1 MKVKNAIKKIVALA
15 TGATML
21 GATVMGAMAMD
32 LSEYPEP
39 FVVDGVYEGNIVLG
53 STAMV
58 DDVISAVDIAA
69 SLQRDA
75 TIETPISGGSVG
87 MTGESVL
94 IEGSASDLNFGD
106 ALSDIEDKLTK
117 DDFPT
122 ILADGTVED
131 DSTDDEFDYDQEIHI
146 GGDSVTFGPLDE
158 EDYMV
163 NTDLASNEIPVL
175 YIDMSSGAA
184 YTVVVDFDDEVNVSG
199 LDDSETITIAGKEFT
214 FDPDMDSG
222 DTDIILYSSDVTQV
236 LSIGESAVIDGTEI
250 EIVGANTDSDTATL
264 RIDGELEQ
272 VEEGD
277 KVGDIYINEIFMQT
291 IPTESAAVKFFVGSE
306 EVTLSDGDTVE
317 VDNEDLEG
325 VEVDIDFGSG
335 SDIDT
340 IEGIN
345 FTITPGDM
353 DEDEKEALEI
363 GEDFVDPLFGTFKVS
378 FVDVVPELED
388 DDKDFIEL
396 KRSGDELVLKFKNRD
411 GDEYEVIPYEGDGSD
426 ITVHEDWYGLSGNYT
441 NMVEGQIFI
450 LTEGS
455 GSSAITKIYELDD
468 IDTGSDNEVTLK
480 DLSGGSF
487 TVDAGD
493 EIEDTDVYVCP
504 EDFGGTTLDDNI
516 SLSSD
521 SACDNSS
528 YEVAVE
534 TVIYTIGDMT
544 ITLGDEG
551 TPAGGAIIN
560 LEEATASNE
569 DETTPGDINITLDST
584 SDNDIEMSLTESSV
598 FTVEQDDD
606 GDVDYGVSEY
616 GTYVEVDVDND
627 GDYAY
632 IWTPDEEADYKVYFS
647 ELSSEKTSAAGDTST
662 DVNPIAV
669 GMAIL
674 DNDADDL
681 GDTPY
686 IVVGGPC
693 VNTVAMELMGNP
705 AVCTEGFEEGKA
717 VLKIY
722 EDQSALLVAGM
733 TAQDT
738 TGAGRVLANYEDYEL
753 SGNEMEVITTD
764 LSDLQVQ
771 EPTEEAEE

>member
-39 FVVDGVYEGNIVLG
+39 FVQDGVWEANIVLG
-53 STAMV
+53 STAAV
-58 DDVISAVDIAA
+58 DDVISAVDIAT

-75 TIETPISGGSVG
+75 TVETPISGGSVG

-94 IEGSASDLNFGD
+94 IEGSASDLNLGD

-122 ILADGTVED
+122 ILADGIVED
-131 DSTDDEFDYDQEIHI
+131 DSTDDEFDYDQKIYI
-146 GGDSVTFGPLDE
+146 GGDSVTFGSLDE
-158 EDYMV
+158 DDYAE
-163 NTDLASNEIPVL
+163 NTDLASNEVPVL
-175 YIDMSSGAA
+175 YLDQSSGAA
-184 YTVVVDFDDEVNVSG
+184 YTVVVDFDDELNVSA

-222 DTDIILYSSDVTQV
+222 DTDLILFSSEVTQT
-236 LSIGESAVIDGTEI
+236 LSIGESVVIDGTEI
-250 EIVGANTDSDTATL
+250 EVVGANTDSDTATL
-264 RIDGELEQ
+264 RINGELEQ

-277 KVGDIYINEIFMQT
+277 KIGDIYINEIFMQT

-306 EVTLSDGDTVE
+306 ELTLSDGDTVE
-317 VDNEDLEG
+317 LDGDDLEG

-340 IEGIN
+340 LIGLN
-345 FTITPGDM
+345 FTVTPGDM
-353 DEDEKEALEI
+353 DDDEKAYLEI
-363 GEDFVDPLFGTFKVS
+363 GEEFVDPMFGTFKVS
-378 FVDVVPELED
+378 FVDVVPDLKD
-388 DDKDFIEL
+388 DDKDVIEL
-396 KRSGDELVLKFKNRD
+396 KRKGDELELTFKNRD
-411 GDEYEVIPYEGDGSD
+411 GDEYVVTPYEGDGTDVTAHS
-426 ITVHEDWYGLSGNYT
+426 DWYSLNTTAAYD
-441 NMVEGQIFI
+441 NIDEGKIII

-455 GSSAITKIYELDD
+455 GSSAITKIYEIDD
-468 IDTGSDNEVTLK
+468 IDTGDDEVTFK

-487 TVDAGD
+487 VVDAGD
-493 EIEDTDVYVCP
+493 EIEDTDVYVCGLG
-504 EDFGGTTLDDNI
+504 EGSVQLTNV
-516 SLSSD
+516 SLRTA
-521 SACDNSS
+521 SACLNATNAS
-528 YEVAVE
+528 VE
-534 TVIYTIGDMT
+534 TDIYTIGDVL
-544 ITLGDEG
+544 ITLGEAG
-551 TPAGGAIIN
+551 VPANGATVN
-560 LEEATASNE
+560 FEEAAAGNE
-569 DETTPGDINITLDST
+569 DETEVGSFNVSIDST
-584 SDNDIEMSLTESSV
+584 SDDDIEIETLTDNGTMTTDS
-598 FTVEQDDD
+598 DDD
-606 GDVDYGVSEY
+606 SDVEYGVTEF
-616 GTYVEVDVDND
+616 GTYVELETDNN
-627 GDYAY
+627 GDYFYVWA
-632 IWTPDEEADYKVYFS
+632 PDEEADYKVYFS
-647 ELSSEKTSAAGDTST
+647 ELSSEKTSAAGETST

-674 DNDADDL
+674 DNDADL

-753 SGNEMEVITTD
+753 SGKEMEVITTD